1 VFSFITLTTS
11 AFQKIIVT
19 LLKSP
24 KQDGLNAL
32 PSSAYCCV
40 FGLGGVGPKS
50 GK

>member
-1 VFSFITLTTS
+1 VLEGYVSWGPPHGYTVIHRIT
-11 AFQKIIVT
+11 V
-19 LLKSP
+19 
-24 KQDGLNAL
+24 